1 METTEKTALIKA
13 VLDDKKAVDVT
24 ALSLA
29 SLSTLSDSFVIASG
43 TSVPHV
49 RALADEVRDK
59 LSEQGVT
66 PLRVEGYQSARWVLL
81 DYGDVVVHIFNP
93 EARSFYGLDRLWGD
107 AQR

>member
-59 LSEQGVT
+59 LSEQGLT

>member
-1 METTEKTALIKA
+1 M
-13 VLDDKKAVDVT
+13 DVT